1 MTRKRPAIDHL
12 VLAWQDLE
20 AARAQYRRIGF
31 TLTPPA
37 RHPFGTGNSLAQL
50 QGNFLEL
57 LSVVEPEKL
66 VPMGESRFSFGA
78 FNADFLKRREGL
90 SMLVLTSDDALA
102 DNEAW
107 AARGLAT
114 FEPLHFSR
122 QAKQPD
128 GGSATVSFSLAFAID
143 PAMPEAA
150 FFVCQQ
156 HNPEAFWQPN
166 YQQHENGAHQIVGA
180 TLLAETP
187 EAHRAFFERM
197 VSPEALQSLDGGFEV
212 ALEGGRIEVLSESV
226 LGRRFAS
233 DARIDGQRGAAFVAT
248 TIAVADLKAVSRLLA
263 SNGVPFAERSEAI
276 EVPPS
281 EAGGTLLE
289 FVPVA

>member
-1 MTRKRPAIDHL
+1 MTARRPAIDHL
-12 VLAWQDLE
+12 VLAWHDLE
-20 AARAQYRRIGF
+20 AARAQYQRFGF

-66 VPMGESRFSFGA
+66 VPMGESTFSFGA
-78 FNADFLKRREGL
+78 FNADFLWRREGF

-114 FEPLHFSR
+114 VEPLHFSR

-128 GGSATVSFSLAFAID
+128 GSHATVAFSLAFAID

-166 YQQHENGAHQIVGA
+166 YQRHENGAREIVGA
-180 TLLAETP
+180 TLLAENP
-187 EAHRAFFERM
+187 EVHRAFFERM
-197 VSPEALQSLDGGFEV
+197 VSPEALQSVGGGFEV
-212 ALEGGRIEVLSESV
+212 ALEGGRIEVLDEAAM
-226 LGRRFAS
+226 GRRFATN
-233 DARIDGQRGAAFVAT
+233 AQIDGLEGAAFVAA
-248 TIAVADLKAVSRLLA
+248 TIAVADLATVSRLLTN
-263 SNGVPFAERSEAI
+263 NGVPFTERGEAI
-276 EVPPS
+276 EIAPS

-289 FVPVA
+289 FVSA